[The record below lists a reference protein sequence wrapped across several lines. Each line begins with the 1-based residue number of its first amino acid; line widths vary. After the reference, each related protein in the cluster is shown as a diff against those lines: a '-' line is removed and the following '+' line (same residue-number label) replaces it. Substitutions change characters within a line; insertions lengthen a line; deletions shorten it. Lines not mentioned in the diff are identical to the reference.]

1 MKAIFRNQ
9 CGLSLVL
16 VLMVVAILLSLTG
29 AGFLFSS
36 LNLKSASNLK
46 TGSAALH
53 VADAGIQHA
62 LAVISSGGDYDSLLQ
77 GTDPDFPLV
86 SGKPTLSGSLS
97 NPGVSYTYT
106 VVAENDTTVPG
117 ETATNDSN
125 RIITLTST
133 ATGPNGSKRK
143 VKAYIGRSPWI
154 PPGAIYLPGTPAN
167 VPTSFNGNS
176 FATTGN
182 DTNPNGTAG
191 SLAAIPA
198 LATNN
203 AAQTTAISGPSGT
216 LSSGQYNQVT
226 GQGSNPSVVTST
238 NLDVNQLA
246 ENLIN
251 LGADLQTYGG
261 GTFKASDGG
270 LGTSTQPKI
279 THITGNARLTCGN
292 GKTAN
297 AMGYGILIV
306 DGDLDITGL
315 FKFEGLVIARGEQ
328 QSLAG
333 NGSKISGALLI
344 KESTTS
350 GGGQDGLTVGGNSG
364 VNYSSQ
370 TLQTVFDR
378 WGNAFSTN
386 ARIIAWHEMMV

>member
-1 MKAIFRNQ
+1 
-9 CGLSLVL
+9 
-16 VLMVVAILLSLTG
+16 
-29 AGFLFSS
+29 
-36 LNLKSASNLK
+36 
-46 TGSAALH
+46 
-53 VADAGIQHA
+53 
-62 LAVISSGGDYDSLLQ
+62 
-77 GTDPDFPLV
+77 
-86 SGKPTLSGSLS
+86 
-97 NPGVSYTYT
+97 
-106 VVAENDTTVPG
+106 VAENDTTVPG

-154 PPGAIYLPGTPAN
+154 PPGAIYLPGAPAN
-167 VPTSFNGNS
+167 VPTDFNGNS
-176 FATTGN
+176 FAITGN

-191 SLAAIPA
+191 PLAAIPA
-198 LATNN
+198 VATNN
-203 AAQTTAISGPSGT
+203 AAETTAISGPSGS
-216 LSSGQYNQVT
+216 LSSSQYGQVT

-246 ENLIN
+246 NDLIA
-251 LGADLQTYGG
+251 LGGADLQTYNG

-292 GKTAN
+292 GSTAN
-297 AMGYGILIV
+297 ALGYGVLIV
-306 DGDLDITGL
+306 DGNLDIQGL

-328 QSLAG
+328 QSLGG

-364 VNYSSQ
+364 VRYSSQ